1 MKNNTPKKLAVY
13 KNIFDENVRWG
24 DTDGYNHVNNVSIS
38 RYFESA
44 RVNIIRN
51 LESEKYSFVIVN
63 FNINYIDQIFYP
75 SKIKIGT
82 YISSIGNKSITF
94 DQALFVDDT
103 CRASA
108 KSILAYAD
116 IKESKSY
123 KITEDIKLKLNKIYG
138 ANDEIWTRD
147 PRYHKAVL

>member
-1 MKNNTPKKLAVY
+1 MKNNKNIPQKLSIY

-51 LESEKYSFVIVN
+51 LETEKYSFVIVN
-63 FNINYIDQIFYP
+63 FNINYIGQIFYP
-75 SKIKIGT
+75 SKIIIGT
-82 YISSIGNKSITF
+82 YISRIGNKSITF
-94 DQALFVDDT
+94 DQALFVNNK
-103 CRASA
+103 CKASA

-116 IKESKSY
+116 IKESKAY
-123 KITEDIKLKLNKIYG
+123 KISKSIILKLNKIYG
-138 ANDEIWTRD
+138 ANDET
-147 PRYHKAVL
+147 

>member
-1 MKNNTPKKLAVY
+1 MQNNKNIHQKLSIY
-13 KNIFDENVRWG
+13 KNIFEENVRWG

-51 LESEKYSFVIVN
+51 LETEKYSFVIVN
-63 FNINYIDQIFYP
+63 FNINYIGQIFYP

-82 YISSIGNKSITF
+82 YISRIGNKSITF
-94 DQALFVDDT
+94 DQALFVNNT
-103 CRASA
+103 CKASA

-123 KITEDIKLKLNKIYG
+123 KISKSIILKLNKIYG
-138 ANDEIWTRD
+138 ANDET
-147 PRYHKAVL
+147 